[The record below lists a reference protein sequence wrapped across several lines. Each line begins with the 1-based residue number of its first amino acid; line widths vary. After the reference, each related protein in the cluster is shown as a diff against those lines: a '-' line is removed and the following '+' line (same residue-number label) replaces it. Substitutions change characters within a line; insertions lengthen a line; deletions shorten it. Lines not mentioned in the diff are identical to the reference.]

1 MILLQKKIVDKRYNS
16 NIYRKIVIILY
27 NYVWMKHYIIIVN
40 LANILSGYYT
50 LSRDLL
56 VACYEKII
64 KEVVSHITV
73 KRYLNFTT
81 NEHLI

>member
-1 MILLQKKIVDKRYNS
+1 
-16 NIYRKIVIILY
+16 
-27 NYVWMKHYIIIVN
+27 MKHYIIIVN